1 MAQQFPHALRARI
14 EEAVQNS
21 QFRDLISRSASDVS
35 ERYRRV
41 SHTLGGSLQMK
52 NLSEAMA
59 YLVSRLPATFAAN
72 ARVMEEV
79 ARLLPDFFPK
89 KILDVGAGPATA
101 SLAAYMQWNAEQFT
115 LLEPNKFLRLVGQDF
130 IVPEISGEVSWI
142 DKDLSGVSL
151 FKDDAADL
159 VLASYVLN
167 EVGQKDWGKV
177 IADLWSK
184 CRGALIVVETGTPHG
199 FSVVHAARE
208 SAAKL
213 DGCHVIGPC
222 PQTGVC
228 PLAGDE
234 NRWCHFS
241 VRVERSK
248 YHKKMKDGAQLG
260 YEDEKF
266 SWVALSR
273 FPATLP
279 AYRVIGHPSLG
290 KVIQL
295 QVCGGDGVAKTLEV
309 AKSSSHYKQARKC
322 SWGDALYD

>member
-14 EEAVQNS
+14 EEAVQHS
-21 QFRDLISRSASDVS
+21 QSRDLISRSASDVS

-41 SHTLGGSLQMK
+41 QAGSLQMK

-59 YLVSRLPATFAAN
+59 YLVARLPATFSAN

-79 ARLLPDFFPK
+79 ARLLPEFSPK
-89 KILDVGAGPATA
+89 NILDVGAGPATA
-101 SLAAYMQWNAEQFT
+101 SLAASMEWDAEQFT
-115 LLEPNKFLRLVGQDF
+115 LLEPNKFLRDVGQDF
-130 IVPEISGEVSWI
+130 IVPEISGVVNWME
-142 DKDLSGVSL
+142 KDLSCVSS
-151 FKDDAADL
+151 FGDEADL

-167 EVGQKDWGKV
+167 EVEPKNWSKV
-177 IADLWSK
+177 ITDLWSK
-184 CRGALIVVETGTPHG
+184 CRGVLIIVETGTPFG
-199 FSVVHAARE
+199 FSVVHAVRE
-208 SAAKL
+208 SAAQL

-222 PQTGVC
+222 PQAGVC

-248 YHKKMKDGAQLG
+248 FHKQMKEGAQLG

-273 FPATLP
+273 SPAALP
-279 AYRVIGHPSLG
+279 DYRVIGHPSLG

-295 QVCGGDGVAKTLEV
+295 QVCTADGVAKTLEV
-309 AKSSSHYKQARKC
+309 AKSSPHYKQARKC
-322 SWGDALYD
+322 DWGDALYD

>member
-1 MAQQFPHALRARI
+1 MVQQFPHALRSRI
-14 EEAVQNS
+14 EEAVQAS
-21 QFRDLISRSASDVS
+21 TSRDQISRSAVDVS

-41 SHTLGGSLQMK
+41 QGGSLQMK

-59 YLVSRLPATFAAN
+59 YLVARLPATFSAN

-79 ARLLPDFFPK
+79 ARLLPDFSPK
-89 KILDVGAGPATA
+89 TILDVGAGPATA
-101 SLAAYMQWNAEQFT
+101 SLAASMEWEAEQFT
-115 LLEPNKFLRLVGQDF
+115 LLEPNKFLREVGHDF
-130 IVPEISGEVSWI
+130 ITPEISGNVSWVE
-142 DKDLSGVSL
+142 KDLSGVSS
-151 FKDDAADL
+151 FEGGADL

-167 EVGQKDWGKV
+167 EVAPKSWGKV

-184 CRGALIVVETGTPHG
+184 CRGVLIVVETGTPFG
-199 FSVVHAARE
+199 FSVVHAARA
-208 SAAKL
+208 SASTL
-213 DGCHVIGPC
+213 DGCYVIGPC
-222 PQTGVC
+222 PQTGAC

-248 YHKKMKDGAQLG
+248 FHKQMKEGAQLG

-279 AYRVIGHPSLG
+279 DYRVIGHPSLG

-295 QVCGGDGVAKTLEV
+295 QVCGADGMAKTLEI
-309 AKSSSHYKQARKC
+309 AKSSPHYKQAKKC
-322 SWGDALYD
+322 SWGDSLDD

>member
-14 EEAVQNS
+14 EEAVQHS
-21 QFRDLISRSASDVS
+21 QSRELISRSASDVS

-41 SHTLGGSLQMK
+41 SHTLGGSLQMQ

-79 ARLLPDFFPK
+79 SRLLPDFYPQHV
-89 KILDVGAGPATA
+89 LDVGAGPATA
-101 SLAAYMQWNAEQFT
+101 SLAASMEWDVGRFT
-115 LLEPNKFLRLVGQDF
+115 LLEPNKFLRSVGQDF
-130 IVPEISGEVSWI
+130 IIPEISGDVHWI
-142 DKDLSGVSL
+142 EKDLSGIPS
-151 FKDDAADL
+151 FDDAADL

-167 EVGQKDWGKV
+167 EVSPKNWDKV

-184 CRGALIVVETGTPHG
+184 CRGVLIVVETGTPHG
-199 FSVVHAARE
+199 FSVVNAARE
-208 SAAKL
+208 SSAKL
-213 DGCHVIGPC
+213 EGCHVIGPC
-222 PQTGVC
+222 PQSGMC
-228 PLAGDE
+228 PLVNDE
-234 NRWCHFS
+234 TRWCHFS

-248 YHKKMKDGAQLG
+248 FHKQMKEGAQLG

-273 FPATLP
+273 TPVALP
-279 AYRVIGHPSLG
+279 DYRVIGHPSLG

-295 QVCGGDGVAKTLEV
+295 QVCAADGVAKTLEV
-309 AKSSSHYKQARKC
+309 AKSSPHYKQARKC